1 MPRRPGG
8 SNTGAPPDPA
18 LLTIGA
24 LARATSIPVPTLRT
38 WERRYR
44 SPEPVRKP
52 SGHRLYPVS
61 LVARLRKVALL
72 LDRGHRPSEILPRTS
87 AELDSLLAL
96 SGTRAERFGS
106 PGSMIARSADP
117 QGVELGEMMQAV
129 RDLDR
134 DALIGVLRR
143 IWIRLGPLPF
153 LQLCAA
159 ALMEEVG
166 AAWHAGKLEVRHE
179 HFATACLSDFLRE
192 VREPL
197 DRQARGPLVIAAMLP
212 GDVHEGGLLMACVI
226 LAMRGCRLLYLGL
239 ETPVEE
245 IATAARDRAARAVAI
260 SISVTVP
267 RSRAGKAVT
276 ALRAALPLGIAVW
289 VGGAGAPKPPMG
301 VERFDS
307 LEKLDAGLVAWCE
320 NGSAR

>member
-1 MPRRPGG
+1 M
-8 SNTGAPPDPA
+8 
-18 LLTIGA
+18 LTIGA

-44 SPEPVRKP
+44 SPEPTRKP

-61 LVARLRKVALL
+61 LVGRLRKVALL
-72 LDRGHRPSEILPRTS
+72 LDRGHRPSEILPLTS

-96 SGTRAERFGS
+96 SGAGAERIES
-106 PGSMIARSADP
+106 PASMIASSADP
-117 QGVELGEMMQAV
+117 RGVELGEMMQAV

-134 DALIGVLRR
+134 DALSGVLRR

-159 ALMEEVG
+159 TLMEEVG

-179 HFATACLSDFLRE
+179 HFATVCLSDFLRE
-192 VREPL
+192 VREPF

-212 GDVHEGGLLMACVI
+212 GDAHEGGLLMASVI

-239 ETPVEE
+239 DTPVEE

-260 SISVTVP
+260 SISVTAP
-267 RSRAGKAVT
+267 RSQAGKAVS
-276 ALRAALPLGIAVW
+276 ALRDALPRRMALW
-289 VGGAGAPKPPMG
+289 VGGAGAPKPPRG

-307 LEKLDAGLVAWCE
+307 LEKLDAGLVAWRE
-320 NGSAR
+320 SVSAR